1 MVLLYSAVI
10 HVCVCVYTQ
19 THVCIH
25 LLSLLTTPTQNN
37 KKRKLQEAKNQ
48 TAKGIY
54 DVGEIAM
61 AQQGRGWALAK
72 VQANNGD
79 GTYKVKLLTSGVV
92 LLSHGHGKMKK
103 RYLTER
109 EKLQL
114 PS

>member
-10 HVCVCVYTQ
+10 HVCVCVCTRKR
-19 THVCIH
+19 TFVH

-61 AQQGRGWALAK
+61 AQQGRGWTLAK